1 MSSVLIPKENKM
13 IVDEKIHQAV
23 EILREQNIDM
33 WLTFVRELSTLPDP
47 RAEFTIGTGCTWQS
61 AFVITAQGDTV
72 AIVGSLDAANIKSRG
87 QYKEVVSYRDSIKDD
102 LLKMLKRFDPKRI
115 AINYSQSDV
124 MADSLSHGMY
134 LLLTEYLADTPYF
147 NRLESSEIL
156 MAALRGRKSDEE
168 IARIKAAVAV
178 TLEFFEQVS
187 EYLKPGLTENQVA
200 EFIKEEMAKRGL
212 EPAWELSQC
221 PAVFTGP
228 ESAGAHAEPTDRVM
242 ERGHIMN
249 IDFGVKLNEYVSDL
263 QRTWYFLRENES
275 KPPEEV
281 LRAFNTV
288 RESIELAAKGLKPG
302 VEGWVVDKIAR
313 DYIVNAGY
321 EEYPHALGHQVGRL
335 AHDGSA
341 LLCPRWERYKN
352 LPYLKVEKNQVYT
365 LEPRLTVPGFG
376 VATIEEIVVV
386 QDDGVEFLSDPQ
398 MEIICIA

>member
-1 MSSVLIPKENKM
+1 M
-13 IVDEKIHQAV
+13 IVDEKIQQAI
-23 EILREQNIDM
+23 EILNEKGIDM

-47 RAEFTIGTGCTWQS
+47 RAEFILGTGCTWQS
-61 AFVITAQGDTV
+61 AFIITAQGDTV
-72 AIVGSLDAANIKSRG
+72 AIVGSLDAANIKSHG
-87 QYKEVVSYRDSIKDD
+87 HCNEVVSYRDSIKDD
-102 LLKMLKRFDPKRI
+102 LLKTLKRFEPKRI

-147 NRLESSEIL
+147 ERLESSEMLI
-156 MAALRGRKSDEE
+156 AALRGRKSDEE

-178 TLEFFEQVS
+178 TLEFFDMVTA
-187 EYLKPGLTENQVA
+187 YLRPGLTERQLA
-200 EFIKEEMAKRGL
+200 EFIKEEMAKRDL
-212 EPAWELSQC
+212 EPAWEPSQC

-228 ESAGAHAEPTDRVM
+228 ESAGAHAQPTDRVM

-249 IDFGVKLNEYVSDL
+249 VDFGVKLNDYVSDL
-263 QRTWYFLRENES
+263 QRTWYFLGEGENE
-275 KPPEEV
+275 PPAKV

-288 RESIELAAKGLKPG
+288 RESIELAAQSLKPG
-302 VEGWVVDKIAR
+302 VEGWVIDKLAR

-321 EEYPHALGHQVGRL
+321 DEYPHALGHQVGRS

-365 LEPRLTVPGFG
+365 LEPRITVTGFG

-386 QDDGVEFLSDPQ
+386 RDDGVEFLSDPQ
-398 MEIICIA
+398 KEIICIA